1 MPNPCSHKFLNEELV
16 IRFQYPDITRVSST
30 GTDVTAG
37 AFASMTT
44 RPSNDEDD
52 DAEGSWFF
60 PRRPLE
66 RDEQLDEKLLQD
78 YRRMSSSTAYQK
90 TLPFREKLP
99 AFQKRDRVMKLIHA
113 GNVCVISG
121 ATGSGKTTQIPQ
133 FVLDEALE
141 KGESEEERAMR
152 D

>member
-1 MPNPCSHKFLNEELV
+1 
-16 IRFQYPDITRVSST
+16 
-30 GTDVTAG
+30 
-37 AFASMTT
+37 MTT
-44 RPSNDEDD
+44 RPSNDDD
-52 DAEGSWFF
+52 DEASWFF
-60 PRRPLE
+60 PRRSLE

-78 YRRMSSSTAYQK
+78 YRRMLSSTAYQK

-99 AFQKRDRVMKLIHA
+99 AFQRRNQVMKLVQA

-141 KGESEEERAMR
+141 KGESKSTMLRNKKFTYGILICR
-152 D
+152 